1 MNAKEK
7 LKNDILI
14 GMRVHLD
21 VTTYAI
27 LEAVIVKAIQNLD
40 VNEMNMLPA
49 TIDNT
54 NQYIMEL
61 FMAKKAPKL
70 SKKSVEYYVNTINE
84 FMALINKPLTKIS
97 ESDVEYYRDVVT
109 WLPVEELIEYKD

>member
-7 LKNDILI
+7 LKNDILV

-40 VNEMNMLPA
+40 V
-49 TIDNT
+49 ID
-54 NQYIMEL
+54 ICC
-61 FMAKKAPKL
+61 
-70 SKKSVEYYVNTINE
+70 YV
-84 FMALINKPLTKIS
+84 S
-97 ESDVEYYRDVVT
+97 
-109 WLPVEELIEYKD
+109 